1 MKEFAIRRAELCDVE
16 TLVQLRLEMRRERE
30 TAALTVPESE
40 FASRLREYFTQAIED
55 GSFISFIVW
64 DGDNAAACS
73 GLSVMALPPSYGD
86 LSGKK
91 GYITNMYTRV
101 EYRGQGLART
111 LLDRLKTFAIELGC
125 STLELNASA
134 AGYPVY
140 KKYGFSDVS
149 YEMKLEIR

>member
-1 MKEFAIRRAELCDVE
+1 
-16 TLVQLRLEMRRERE
+16 
-30 TAALTVPESE
+30 
-40 FASRLREYFTQAIED
+40 
-55 GSFISFIVW
+55 
-64 DGDNAAACS
+64 
-73 GLSVMALPPSYGD
+73 
-86 LSGKK
+86 
-91 GYITNMYTRV
+91 MYTRM